1 MCPLKMVVWEQVL
14 GVRPGCKWS
23 HHTPTANNTGVRR
36 PALPMQT
43 PAPQMT
49 TSLWKKET
57 VCVCVIVLSVA
68 WGGAGGHLGF
78 LQPAKQMQSGR
89 FTSPSGQAENIHT
102 VGHSTKKTL
111 PKEMKRFLDICL
123 WSRSKPV
130 TVSLDPVTM
139 AKSQNGRSA
148 LQ

>member
-1 MCPLKMVVWEQVL
+1 
-14 GVRPGCKWS
+14 
-23 HHTPTANNTGVRR
+23 
-36 PALPMQT
+36 MQT
-43 PAPQMT
+43 PARQMT

-123 WSRSKPV
+123 WSRSKLV
-130 TVSLDPVTM
+130 TVSLDPVAM

-148 LQ
+148 LQRAKSEPGNRSFISWLGSCSLTDDGQWNQSFFQQENI